1 LLIAVTALA
10 AYAQYTTASLGGTV
24 LDPSSAPVADAKSH
38 SAEPRHGLEAND
50 ELKADGTYAFTALP
64 VGNYQISVEK
74 PGFSKY
80 VQSGITLVLDQAANI
95 AVKLKIGDLTQ
106 QVNVS
111 ADAELVNAQSGTVGQ
126 LIDQRKI
133 IELPLD
139 GPPTRRA
146 AVPGRWH
153 SE

>member
-1 LLIAVTALA
+1 MLPGEVK
-10 AYAQYTTASLGGTV
+10 ASIGL
-24 LDPSSAPVADAKSH
+24 ADAKVTVQSLDT
-38 SAEPRHGLEAND
+38 GLKRTTNS
-50 ELKADGTYAFTALP
+50 KADGTYAFTALP

-111 ADAELVNAQSGTVGQ
+111 ADAELVN
-126 LIDQRKI
+126 
-133 IELPLD
+133 
-139 GPPTRRA
+139 
-146 AVPGRWH
+146 
-153 SE
+153 